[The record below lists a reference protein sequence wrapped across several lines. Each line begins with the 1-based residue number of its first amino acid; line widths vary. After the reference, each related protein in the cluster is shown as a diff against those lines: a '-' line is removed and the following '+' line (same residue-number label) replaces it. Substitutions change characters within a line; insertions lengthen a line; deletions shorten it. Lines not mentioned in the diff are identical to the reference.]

1 MIDNKLINVI
11 IKQLDKLIESYE
23 KSIDRIKF
31 MKKKIKSGYKPEK
44 NYMRKLKVK
53 K

>member
-1 MIDNKLINVI
+1 
-11 IKQLDKLIESYE
+11 
-23 KSIDRIKF
+23 

-53 K
+53 KWTYFI